1 MNDAWTSS
9 NVSQD
14 NKSRVN
20 VKSGGRG
27 ENELCGWQLSFTLY
41 SLKSLPCVNTLC
53 FMSSVSQCAPTF
65 VCVEK
70 LWLTNV
76 PLIKAVTVKN
86 DHLSST
92 FSSWDSILWLLP
104 SISSLQI
111 SSTAPMTWMLTS
123 PIWRTRYLSGR
134 PTRAGWWSSKPWL
147 PPTTSW
153 CTATR

>member
-9 NVSQD
+9 NASRE

-41 SLKSLPCVNTLC
+41 SLKSLPCVCALC
-53 FMSSVSQCAPTF
+53 FLPSWSLCASTF
-65 VCVEK
+65 VRAEK
-70 LWLTNV
+70 PSLLMFLHYSRKSV
-76 PLIKAVTVKN
+76 KIPL
-86 DHLSST
+86 
-92 FSSWDSILWLLP
+92 FSCCDSILWLLP

-123 PIWRTRYLSGR
+123 PIWRTRYLSGQ

-153 CTATR
+153 CTAMR